1 MTNFEFTLSDYEAD
15 RAYVLVDDIFDISM
29 LRTEEGLIVD
39 VYQKDES
46 ELLATLAI
54 CDRDIIA
61 TGEQ

>member
-1 MTNFEFTLSDYEAD
+1 MATFEYTLSDYDID

-39 VYQKDES
+39 VFQKDES

-54 CDRDIIA
+54 CDRDIVSA
-61 TGEQ
+61 GEQ